1 MEKRKLHKKQMM
13 SVFVLLFVLAMLF
26 VFYRDQKRILP
37 EKTNPSAKEEIFSK
51 EETEK
56 LKKLQEKLEEI
67 LPELGVTGIEFNQRL
82 TPLIELLAVQTE
94 TELREN
100 WQKFQEEFAYHYKEL
115 NDFAQTQQNL
125 PKEVQESQDKII
137 QFLQELNQHIQNM
150 NKKQRT

>member
-1 MEKRKLHKKQMM
+1 MEKRKLQKKQMM

-26 VFYRDQKRILP
+26 VFYSYQKRILP

-67 LPELGVTGIEFNQRL
+67 LPELGVTGIEFNQKL
-82 TPLIELLAVQTE
+82 TPLIELLAMQTE

-125 PKEVQESQDKII
+125 PKEVQDSQEKII